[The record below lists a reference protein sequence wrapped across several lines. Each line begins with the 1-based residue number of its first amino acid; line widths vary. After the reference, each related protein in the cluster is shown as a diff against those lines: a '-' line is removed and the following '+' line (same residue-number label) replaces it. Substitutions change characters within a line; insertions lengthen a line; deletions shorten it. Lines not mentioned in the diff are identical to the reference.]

1 MAWWNIL
8 KREFKI
14 FDDEPTLFMV
24 SLMSSQK
31 NRDKIKNKQVKIYGD
46 DNYIDIVDFNEI
58 SINDFLRGEQMAA
71 ILNMDNVVVV
81 ASTKGTFSWDD

>member
-1 MAWWNIL
+1 MTWWNVL

-81 ASTKGTFSWDD
+81 ASTKGTFSLGD

>member
-81 ASTKGTFSWDD
+81 ASTKGTFSLGD

>member
-1 MAWWNIL
+1 MTWWTIL

-14 FDDEPTLFMV
+14 FQGEPPLFMV

-71 ILNMDNVVVV
+71 ILEMDNVVVV
-81 ASTKGTFSWDD
+81 ASETGTFS